1 MGKLNSA
8 RNIDRFPAMS
18 DGFCRENEKANMKIL
33 IVENERHIAD
43 ALAFG
48 LRRVGADVVLA
59 YDGVTGLEAWHVSQP
74 DLIILAVN
82 LPHMDGF
89 KVCRHI
95 RAQSSTP
102 IIMLAA
108 RDNDEDVVRGLELG
122 ADDYVM
128 KPISAV
134 QLMARVRAILRRIHT
149 PLSHARLTVGNF
161 TVDASRR
168 EVIHQGKAQ
177 ARLTQLEYRLLE
189 ALAAHLGQVLPAER
203 LISNVWGV
211 GGGDKKML
219 KQLMHR
225 LRRKIETH
233 DSYVQIETV
242 SGVGYALS
250 PVTPAARIHNR
261 SAARVSDASAI
272 F

>member
-1 MGKLNSA
+1 
-8 RNIDRFPAMS
+8 
-18 DGFCRENEKANMKIL
+18 MKIL
-33 IVENERHIAD
+33 IIESERHSAD
-43 ALAFG
+43 VLACG

-59 YDGVTGLEAWHVSQP
+59 QDGITGLEAWRIHQP

-89 KVCRHI
+89 NVCRRI
-95 RAQSSTP
+95 RAHASTP

-108 RDNDEDVVRGLELG
+108 RDDDEDVVRGLELG
-122 ADDYVM
+122 ADDYLM

-149 PLSHARLTVGNF
+149 PLAQARLTVGNF

-168 EVIHQGKAQ
+168 EVIHQGSKARV
-177 ARLTQLEYRLLE
+177 RLTQLEYRLLA
-189 ALAAHLGQVLPAER
+189 ALAGQLGQVLPAEH

-225 LRRKIETH
+225 LRRKIEIK

-250 PVTPAARIHNR
+250 AVAPATRMQNR
-261 SAARVSDASAI
+261 SAARVSDASAAL
-272 F
+272 